1 MMYCR
6 TKGLDFKTRQPCEVY
21 PWEKSKERLAIVN
34 TSSRKHV
41 KTAMLVSSICLGTLF
56 TLIISHSLS
65 SKSPTTAN
73 VGQVTSLAA
82 QSLRWQYL
90 GMPEITTLTKLTASD
105 ESAQIKTKSG
115 SPWLWGFGWG
125 SMQQEQPENTVA
137 AAAAAAAAAPKPQEP
152 HTLVLY
158 VFSNTDKE
166 YINNLL
172 FFINNGI
179 REGDGCQYIIIVN
192 TFGDSLVRNPS
203 FANCLRVLSALFWH
217 SNDHSS

>member
-1 MMYCR
+1 
-6 TKGLDFKTRQPCEVY
+6 VY

-82 QSLRWQYL
+82 QSLRWQSL

-105 ESAQIKTKSG
+105 ELAQIKTKSG
-115 SPWLWGFGWG
+115 SSWLWGFGWG
-125 SMQQEQPENTVA
+125 SMQQEKPEDTI
-137 AAAAAAAAAPKPQEP
+137 AAAAPEPQEP

-192 TFGDSLVRNPS
+192 TYGDSLVRNPS
-203 FANCLRVLSALFWH
+203 FSHCTVMIILRDTLNMLP
-217 SNDHSS
+217 